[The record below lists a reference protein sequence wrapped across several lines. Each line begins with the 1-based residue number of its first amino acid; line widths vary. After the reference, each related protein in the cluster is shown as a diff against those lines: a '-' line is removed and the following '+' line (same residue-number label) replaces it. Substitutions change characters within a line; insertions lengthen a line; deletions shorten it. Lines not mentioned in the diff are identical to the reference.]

1 MGNPVAQ
8 RAGNERIEMLIDR
21 IKLFESGFQAIKE
34 NIEKLLQQSDAKAVL
49 LVDRDGNLITNAGET
64 EKIDLES
71 FATLTAAD
79 FAATSQLAELI
90 GEQQFRTLYHQ
101 GERDHLYFQALARNI
116 IIAVI
121 FDQRTTLGLVRVRV
135 KHAAETLSKILE
147 EIFGGQEQAVPEEE
161 PRIEDISKD
170 IEDELDRLF
179 G

>member
-1 MGNPVAQ
+1 
-8 RAGNERIEMLIDR
+8 MLIDR

-34 NIEKLLQQSDAKAVL
+34 NIEKLLQQSDSKAVM

-64 EKIDLES
+64 EKIDLEA
-71 FATLTAAD
+71 FATLSAAD

-90 GEQQFRTLYHQ
+90 GESQFRTLYHQ
-101 GERDHLYFQALARNI
+101 GEKDHLYFQALARNI

-135 KHAAETLSKILE
+135 KHASETLSKILE
-147 EIFGGQEQAVPEEE
+147 DIFGGSGQGTAEEE
-161 PRIEDISKD
+161 PRLEDISKD

>member
-1 MGNPVAQ
+1 
-8 RAGNERIEMLIDR
+8 MLIDR
-21 IKLFESGFQAIKE
+21 IKLFESGFRAIKE
-34 NIEKLLQQSDAKAVL
+34 NIEKLLQQSDAKAVM

-64 EKIDLES
+64 EKIDMEA
-71 FATLTAAD
+71 FATLAAAD
-79 FAATSQLAELI
+79 FAATSQLAEII

-101 GERDHLYFQALARNI
+101 GERDHLYFQVIARNI

-135 KHAAETLSKILE
+135 KHASENLARILE
-147 EIFGGQEQAVPEEE
+147 DIFGGQEQAAQEEDAK
-161 PRIEDISKD
+161 IEDISKD

>member
-1 MGNPVAQ
+1 
-8 RAGNERIEMLIDR
+8 MLIDR
-21 IKLFESGFQAIKE
+21 IKLFESGFQSIKE
-34 NIEKLLQQSDAKAVL
+34 NIDKLLQQSDAKAVL

-64 EKIDLES
+64 EKIDLEG
-71 FATLTAAD
+71 FATLASAD

-90 GEQQFRTLYHQ
+90 GETQFRTLYHQ
-101 GERDHLYFQALARNI
+101 GERDHLYFQVLTRNI

-147 EIFGGQEQAVPEEE
+147 DIFGNQQQPSPEEE
-161 PRIEDISKD
+161 AGLEDISKD

>member
-1 MGNPVAQ
+1 
-8 RAGNERIEMLIDR
+8 MLIDR
-21 IKLFESGFQAIKE
+21 IKLFESGFQSIKE
-34 NIEKLLQQSDAKAVL
+34 NVEKLLQQSDAKAVM

-71 FATLTAAD
+71 FATLSAAD
-79 FAATSQLAELI
+79 FAATSQLAEII
-90 GEQQFRTLYHQ
+90 GESQFRTLYHQ
-101 GERDHLYFQALARNI
+101 GERDHLYFQSIARNI

-147 EIFGGQEQAVPEEE
+147 DIFGRQEETAAEEE
-161 PRIEDISKD
+161 TKIEDISKD

>member
-1 MGNPVAQ
+1 
-8 RAGNERIEMLIDR
+8 MLIDR

-71 FATLTAAD
+71 FATLAAAD

-90 GEQQFRTLYHQ
+90 GEQQFLTLYHQ

-135 KHAAETLSKILE
+135 KHAAQTLSKILE
-147 EIFGGQEQAVPEEE
+147 DIFGGQEQLAPEEE
-161 PRIEDISKD
+161 ARIEDISKD

>member
-1 MGNPVAQ
+1 
-8 RAGNERIEMLIDR
+8 MLIDR
-21 IKLFESGFQAIKE
+21 IKLFESGFRAIKE
-34 NIEKLLQQSDAKAVL
+34 NIDKLLQQSDAKAVL
-49 LVDRDGNLITNAGET
+49 LVDRDGNLITSAGET
-64 EKIDLES
+64 ERIDLEA
-71 FATLTAAD
+71 FATLAAAD

-101 GERDHLYFQALARNI
+101 GERDHLYFHVIARNI

-135 KHAAETLSKILE
+135 KHASETLSKILE
-147 EIFGGQEQAVPEEE
+147 DIFGSQQQAAAAEEE
-161 PRIEDISKD
+161 TRIEDISKD

>member
-1 MGNPVAQ
+1 
-8 RAGNERIEMLIDR
+8 MLIDR

-64 EKIDLES
+64 ERVDLES
-71 FATLTAAD
+71 FATLAAAD

-90 GEQQFRTLYHQ
+90 GEQQFHTLYHQ
-101 GERDHLYFQALARNI
+101 GERDHLYFQALVRNI

-147 EIFGGQEQAVPEEE
+147 DIFGSQEQAVPEEE